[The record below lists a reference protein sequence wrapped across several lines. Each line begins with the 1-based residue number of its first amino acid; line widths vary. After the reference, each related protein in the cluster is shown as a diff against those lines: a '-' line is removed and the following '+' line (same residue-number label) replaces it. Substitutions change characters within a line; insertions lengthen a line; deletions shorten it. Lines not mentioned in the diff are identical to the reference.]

1 MKENIISAQV
11 SIQATPRTNRSNNK
25 DQNANKLNQLN
36 HHKSEIT
43 IQLSSK
49 ESNEISAYKS
59 YKSKPSVEKSQV
71 KILDSKTQ
79 SDEKSEKI
87 LTDNVK
93 DSLLNEEKLEDTK
106 GLDENKSEEFES
118 NTSVHNFQIEVTDAL
133 VERCATQ
140 LSMNEK
146 LVSQEFNN
154 PQVEKAW
161 MLARKISQ

>member
-49 ESNEISAYKS
+49 EANEISAYKS

-118 NTSVHNFQIEVTDAL
+118 NTSVHNFQIEVTDTL